1 VKKIIS
7 FFKSEIGL
15 YLFFGILTTLVNI
28 ICFQV
33 FGLIFGKSAYLLS
46 NALSWVIAVAFAY
59 VTNKIWVFKSKSWS
73 IDVIKTEMPAFL
85 SARVFSLILEE
96 IGLWLMIDILKFEKF
111 SFEFLSVLITG
122 SLIAKLI
129 MQFIVVLSNYIFSK
143 FLIFRNKK

>member
-1 VKKIIS
+1 MRKIIS
-7 FFKSEIGL
+7 LLKGEIGL

-33 FGLIFGKSAYLLS
+33 FGLIFGKNAYLLS
-46 NALSWVIAVAFAY
+46 NAVSWVIAVAFAY

-73 IDVIKTEMPAFL
+73 VDVIKTEMPAFL

-96 IGLWLMIDILKFEKF
+96 IGLWLMIDIFKFEKF

-129 MQFIVVLSNYIFSK
+129 MQVIVVLSNYIFSK
-143 FLIFRNKK
+143 FLIFKDKK

>member
-1 VKKIIS
+1 MKKIIS

>member
-1 VKKIIS
+1 MKKIIS

-59 VTNKIWVFKSKSWS
+59 VTNKIWVLKSKSWS

>member
-1 VKKIIS
+1 MRKIIS
-7 FFKSEIGL
+7 LLKGEIGL

-33 FGLIFGKSAYLLS
+33 FGLIFGKNAYLLS
-46 NALSWVIAVAFAY
+46 NAVSWVIAVAFAY

-73 IDVIKTEMPAFL
+73 VDVIKTEMPAFL

-96 IGLWLMIDILKFEKF
+96 IGLWLMIDIFKFEKY

-129 MQFIVVLSNYIFSK
+129 MQVIVVLSNYIFSK
-143 FLIFRNKK
+143 FLIFKNKK

>member
-1 VKKIIS
+1 MRKIIS
-7 FFKSEIGL
+7 LLKGEIGL

-33 FGLIFGKSAYLLS
+33 FGLIFGKNAYLLS
-46 NALSWVIAVAFAY
+46 NAVSWVIAVAFAY

-73 IDVIKTEMPAFL
+73 VDVIKTEMPAFL

-96 IGLWLMIDILKFEKF
+96 IGLWLMIDIFKFEKF

-129 MQFIVVLSNYIFSK
+129 MQVIVVLSNYIFSK
-143 FLIFRNKK
+143 FLIFKNKK